1 MRATAMQSSFCID
14 EILENSSVSAMPQT
28 AVRLLEISQQDDV
41 GPNEFAAPILMDP
54 GLTAQVLQYVNSAYF
69 GFQQKISSVPLAV
82 NLVGYKT
89 IKNFVLWKS
98 LQNIIQPPP
107 SDEFSLNLLWQD
119 SLRRAIFAR
128 NFAEKCQLEAPE
140 EVFAGALMQDL
151 AIPLLITRR
160 PKEYEKLLKHA
171 RIEKRRLHEL
181 EEDQFGW
188 NHAEIGAQL
197 CERWN
202 FPPELVSMIR
212 QHLVPTSSFT
222 ETNSERIVTVAA
234 LLPTESAPMW
244 TEQARLEK
252 CVRMLTPHVKAQ
264 ELYYRTDHDFLQ
276 LAPSINLNA
285 NCRSLMQWSQP
296 KAI

>member
-1 MRATAMQSSFCID
+1 MQSNSRID
-14 EILENSSVSAMPQT
+14 EILENSSIGAMPQT
-28 AVRLLEISQQDDV
+28 AVRLLEISQQNDV

-69 GFQQKISSVPLAV
+69 GFQQKISSVQLAV

-89 IKNFVLWKS
+89 IKNFVLWKA
-98 LQNIIQPPP
+98 LQNVIQPPP
-107 SDEFSLNLLWQD
+107 SEEFSLNLLWQD

-128 NFAEKCQLEAPE
+128 NFAEKCHHEAPE

-151 AIPLLITRR
+151 AIPMLMCQRT
-160 PKEYEKLLKHA
+160 KDYEKLLKTA
-171 RIEKRRLHEL
+171 RVERRRLHEL
-181 EEDQFGW
+181 EEDSFGW
-188 NHAEIGAQL
+188 NHAEIGALL

-212 QHLVPTSSFT
+212 QHLVPTSSFE
-222 ETNSERIVTVAA
+222 ETNAERIVTVAA
-234 LLPTESAPMW
+234 LLPTEASPTW
-244 TEQARLEK
+244 NEQARLEK
-252 CVRMLTPHVKAQ
+252 CVRMLIPNVKAQ

-276 LAPSINLNA
+276 LAPSINLSP
-285 NCRSLMQWSQP
+285 NCRSLMQWAQP